1 MGNTLNNLMP
11 TLYAALDIVSREMV
25 GFIPAVAVNAAPTG
39 AAKGESITI
48 PVTPTTET
56 HDITPGQ
63 NPDDNGDQE
72 IGSVTMTISKSKYA
86 SVRWDGEEQ
95 LGVSNSGTYN
105 AILAGQFAQAMR
117 ALANEVDADLAA
129 LYAGASRAY
138 GTPGTTPFESSI
150 KDVAQM
156 RKILADNGAPMT
168 DLQLVIDTAAGA
180 NLRSLGQLTKANEA
194 DTDAT
199 LRRGLLLNI
208 SGFNIRESGQ
218 IVTHAAGSFTGDAL
232 VNNSGGYA
240 KGATTIAVD
249 GATAIALKA
258 GDIVTF
264 SGDPAHYVVAS
275 DASATPITL
284 AAPGL
289 RGAVADD
296 ATVTALGSYAASLA
310 FDRNA
315 LQLIARTPA
324 MPQGGDRAD
333 DVTVVT
339 DPVSGISFQVAVY
352 REYRRVRY
360 EVGLAWGVKLIKPE
374 HVAILM
380 G

>member
-1 MGNTLNNLMP
+1 MANTLNNLMP
-11 TLYAALDIVSREMV
+11 ELYVALDIVSREMV

-86 SVRWDGEEQ
+86 SVRWNGEEQ

-258 GDIVTF
+258 GDIVSF

-289 RGAVADD
+289 RGAVAND

>member
-86 SVRWDGEEQ
+86 SVRWNGEEQ

>member
-1 MGNTLNNLMP
+1 MGNTLNKLMP
-11 TLYAALDIVSREMV
+11 ELYAALDIVSREMV

-86 SVRWDGEEQ
+86 PVRWNGEEQ
-95 LGVSNSGTYN
+95 LGVRNSGTYN